1 MLYNVSIE
9 VNWNSNQWS
18 VSFLK
23 TARLFKNIDDGSREN
38 MTTEINHQKRLPLTT
53 D

>member
-9 VNWNSNQWS
+9 VNWNSNHWS

-23 TARLFKNIDDGSREN
+23 TARLFKTL
-38 MTTEINHQKRLPLTT
+38 MTAQEKT
-53 D
+53 